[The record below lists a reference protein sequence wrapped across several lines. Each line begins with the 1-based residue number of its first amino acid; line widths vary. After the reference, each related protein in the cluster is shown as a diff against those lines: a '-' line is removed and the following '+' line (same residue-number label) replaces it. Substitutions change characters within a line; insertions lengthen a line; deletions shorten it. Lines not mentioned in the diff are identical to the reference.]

1 MSSAMTE
8 PAGPA
13 LTLPDRVGVVN
24 VGLSLFADA
33 IREQGAPVISVD
45 WRVPAGGQ
53 PDAVAA
59 LGRLY
64 GIHAERIEA
73 ANAEVLRRLD
83 GGTPLLT
90 GITTVAGAVPG
101 LVEGSG
107 LTLLHC
113 GPAIAYAD
121 APDPLRRSMRA
132 AAVAEGWADSLE
144 QADARLA
151 REEIGLAPANEH
163 RVVVPMAT
171 ALGPGAPLYV
181 VENQAGGTTGY
192 APISQ
197 GPGEVAWFGV
207 ASEASVARLVFL
219 RDVAAPVIGRIL
231 DRSGPLDVF
240 ALAAQAVAM
249 GDDVHVRT
257 QAATNLLIRTWLP
270 HLTELGGP
278 DGVAFARFLSANHLF
293 FLTLAMAAARS
304 LTEWA
309 AQVEESSIV
318 TTMARN
324 GTTFGIRLPGSDRW
338 FTAEAPEVGHAL
350 YYPGQGPQTS
360 ARDIG
365 DSAVLELSGLGAA
378 AAAGSPAVAQ
388 LLGGDLREAA
398 GLTGPAGRGVR
409 RAVQPVQDP
418 AAGQRGDPAGGGRPQ
433 GSGAG
438 RHARGHHRH
447 PAPLGGHRPGRR
459 GRGRGPPVLL
469 RRRPIRP
476 RPPPVRLERV
486 PQTNDPVM
494 GPIRQLRNPAR
505 AVPLSLQPQPA
516 HGHQH
521 SVTNNRNNVTLMR
534 L

>member
-1 MSSAMTE
+1 MTE
-8 PAGPA
+8 AEGTP
-13 LTLPDRVGVVN
+13 LSLPGQVGVVN

-33 IREQGAPVISVD
+33 IREQGAPVVSVD

-53 PDAVAA
+53 PAAVAA
-59 LGRLY
+59 LSRLY

-83 GGTPLLT
+83 QGTPLLT
-90 GITTVAGAVPG
+90 GVTTVAAAVPG
-101 LVEGSG
+101 LPD

-113 GPAIAYAD
+113 GPAIGYAD

-132 AAVAEGWADSLE
+132 TAVAEGWAASLE
-144 QADARLA
+144 QADGLLSRGEIRLV
-151 REEIGLAPANEH
+151 PANTH

-171 ALGPGAPLYV
+171 ALGASAPLYV
-181 VENQAGGTTGY
+181 VVNEAGATTGY

-197 GPGEVAWFGV
+197 GPGEVAWLGC

-219 RDVAAPVIGRIL
+219 RAVAAPVIGRIL
-231 DRSGPLDVF
+231 ERTGPLDVL

-257 QAATNLLIRTWLP
+257 QAATNLLIRDWLP
-270 HLTELGGP
+270 YLTELGGP
-278 DGVAFARFLSANHLF
+278 DSVAFARFLAGNHLF

-309 AQVEESSIV
+309 AQVRDSSIV

-324 GTTFGIRLPGSDRW
+324 GTTFGIRLAGSDQW
-338 FTAEAPEVGHAL
+338 FVTEAPEVGHAL

-388 LLGGDLREAA
+388 LLGGQLREAA
-398 GLTGPAGRGVR
+398 GLTERLTAVCAGRSSRFKIPVLDNAGTPLGVDVR
-409 RAVQPVQDP
+409 RVVELGMTPSVTTGILHRS
-418 AAGQRGDPAGGGRPQ
+418 AGTGQV
-433 GSGAG
+433 GAG
-438 RHARGHHRH
+438 VAE
-447 PAPLGGHRPGRR
+447 APLACFADALADLDRR
-459 GRGRGPPVLL
+459 LTGDVS
-469 RRRPIRP
+469 
-476 RPPPVRLERV
+476 
-486 PQTNDPVM
+486 
-494 GPIRQLRNPAR
+494 R
-505 AVPLSLQPQPA
+505 APD
-516 HGHQH
+516 
-521 SVTNNRNNVTLMR
+521 
-534 L
+534 